1 MFIHNYTNVI
11 NVYSSLA
18 PDDLVERF
26 SYAHNDMGLS
36 HAQILQNP
44 ELMLS
49 REFRLRERHEF
60 LKMLGRA
67 QYDPQKDLYIAPS
80 DIVQGNNF
88 YFVRNVA
95 KSDLQTFDLFLK
107 TR

>member
-1 MFIHNYTNVI
+1 
-11 NVYSSLA
+11 
-18 PDDLVERF
+18 
-26 SYAHNDMGLS
+26 
-36 HAQILQNP
+36 
-44 ELMLS
+44 
-49 REFRLRERHEF
+49 
-60 LKMLGRA
+60 LGRA
-67 QYDPQKDLYIAPS
+67 QYDPQKDLYISPI